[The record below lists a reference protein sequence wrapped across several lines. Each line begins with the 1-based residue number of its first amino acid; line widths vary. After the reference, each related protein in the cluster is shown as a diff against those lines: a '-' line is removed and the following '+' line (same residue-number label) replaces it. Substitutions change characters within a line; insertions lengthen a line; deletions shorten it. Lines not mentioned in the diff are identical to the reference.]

1 MRKITLFD
9 PYRKRETTFQ
19 QFAQDENAGRMSVY
33 LYFRRHGSLEGYRER
48 PAIGNG
54 QKPHTYKYKGKFIS
68 PLAVKRVAGVSP
80 TTLYKYKKRGI
91 TDIDKIKAAMQR
103 KEKARTCM
111 VILEDGTSMPCS
123 AYAKAHGVSHNCV
136 YLWAARYGSMKGF
149 ENRRPSRLNPT
160 RYRDETGEEHSIGE
174 WAAIYKR
181 KRETIQSWTR
191 KHGTMVGYRA
201 HRHTRP
207 HSGHH
212 KGAPMVVE
220 LHGQAATF
228 KEWATRL
235 NMREG
240 SVRSFFAYHG
250 SLDGIDEPRRLGRPR
265 KQAVEQAQA

>member
-1 MRKITLFD
+1 MRKTTLFD

-33 LYFRRHGSLEGYRER
+33 LYYRRHGSLEGYRER

-54 QKPHTYKYKGKFIS
+54 QKPHTYKYKGRYIS
-68 PLAVKRVAGVSP
+68 PLVVKRVAGVSP

-111 VILEDGTSMPCS
+111 VILEDGTRMPCA

-160 RYRDETGEEHSIGE
+160 RYRDETGEEHSIRE

-181 KRETIQSWTR
+181 KRETIQSWIR
-191 KHGTMVGYRA
+191 NHGTMVGYRA
-201 HRHTRP
+201 CRHRKPYRKR
-207 HSGHH
+207 GL
-212 KGAPMVVE
+212 PMVVE
-220 LHGQAATF
+220 LHGRAATF
-228 KEWATRL
+228 KEWAARL
-235 NMREG
+235 NMRVG
-240 SVRSFFAYHG
+240 AVRSFFAYHG

-265 KQAVEQAQA
+265 KQAEAQA